1 MTLITSS
8 RFDFLTLSTPYNFV
22 LGQITIKKTKITNV
36 QKLPKIISI
45 RLHIVS
51 FLTKLIRIWSKIDKL

>member
-51 FLTKLIRIWSKIDKL
+51 FLTKLIRI

>member
-36 QKLPKIISI
+36 QKLLKITSI
-45 RLHIVS
+45 KLHIVS
-51 FLTKLIRIWSKIDKL
+51 FLTKLIRI